1 MSDPVSNIEIEDV
14 LSSIRRLVSEE
25 TGAQPRPEP
34 ARQPPKENRLVLTP
48 ALRVQDEPEDPL
60 TQDEDVEQVKVDPQ
74 PQDEAPWNNPYATLY
89 STAKIEPEANPDPQN
104 EPENNPEPQNSLA
117 EDPVSTDQEA
127 EDVSEAPADDPDA
140 LGDAAEEGP
149 YVFVMKNDE
158 QQTDAELD
166 DVADDVEDE
175 LVEAIETQHEDLHVS
190 SESDNDEAALPK
202 DIGSGDL
209 MPLSAK
215 IAALETAIGETQDQW
230 EPDGATGDDYA
241 GTPVRTL
248 RWQDHEAENP
258 DSDDVNSDGPKS
270 DGPNSDGSEEE
281 RAATVQE
288 EIPGAD
294 EQRFDTDADQDNELD
309 VLVSDDSIMDE
320 ESLRELVAEIVHA
333 ELQGALGERITRNV
347 RKLVRREIHR
357 ALTTQQLD

>member
-60 TQDEDVEQVKVDPQ
+60 TQDQDVEQVKVDPQ

-89 STAKIEPEANPDPQN
+89 STAKI

-166 DVADDVEDE
+166 VDDDVEDE

-190 SESDNDEAALPK
+190 SESDHDEAALPK

-258 DSDDVNSDGPKS
+258 
-270 DGPNSDGSEEE
+270 
-281 RAATVQE
+281 
-288 EIPGAD
+288 
-294 EQRFDTDADQDNELD
+294 
-309 VLVSDDSIMDE
+309 
-320 ESLRELVAEIVHA
+320 
-333 ELQGALGERITRNV
+333 
-347 RKLVRREIHR
+347 
-357 ALTTQQLD
+357 